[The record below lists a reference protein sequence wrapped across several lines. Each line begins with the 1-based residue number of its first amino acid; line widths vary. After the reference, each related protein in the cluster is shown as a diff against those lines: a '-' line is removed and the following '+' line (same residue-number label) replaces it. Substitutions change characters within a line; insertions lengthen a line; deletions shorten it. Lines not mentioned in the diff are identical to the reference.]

1 MIDIKPTMEK
11 LGVKRSLSRFEPD
24 GIYTVPVLVDETF
37 PGPPK
42 IISESNP
49 IAEYLDQTYPERR
62 IFPEGSRAVLE
73 LYGAHLIQGVFFTL
87 MPLILILVLDH
98 LAECD
103 HAYFRESR
111 ERWLGTKLEDLSSTA
126 AKREENLG
134 KFKTEL
140 DGLATLLDKNGKD
153 SLFILGTQVSRGD
166 FVLIG
171 LFAWLSEVDHDTWEI
186 VKTWNEGR
194 WARLW
199 SASEEWRLN
208 KA

>member
-1 MIDIKPTMEK
+1 MVDIKPTMEK
-11 LGVKRSLSRFEPD
+11 LGVKPSPYRSVPD
-24 GIYTVPVLVDETF
+24 GLYTVPVLMDETL

-49 IAEYLDQTYPERR
+49 IAEYLDQTYPERP

-73 LYGAHLIQGVFFTL
+73 LYRSHVVKKVFYSIV
-87 MPLILILVLDH
+87 PLALLSTFDH
-98 LAECD
+98 IAKCD

-111 ERWLGTKLEDLSSTA
+111 ERWLGVKLEDLCSTP
-126 AKREENLG
+126 AKREESVEKL
-134 KFKTEL
+134 KTEL
-140 DGLATLLDKNGKD
+140 DGLAVALDKNGKD
-153 SLFILGTQVSRGD
+153 SVFILGNQVSSGD

-171 LFAWLSEVDHDTWEI
+171 AFAWLNELDHDTWEL

-199 SASEEWRLN
+199 NASEEWRLN